1 MAGRAS
7 APSDTQ
13 STCADSWSLVDD
25 GETIDPTSASHAVR
39 FPHQAHVLDFDPS
52 APAKTCGHVAAAA
65 SRHQDAVLYGADG
78 CSDIDTPSLSRGSA
92 RAKARSSESENS
104 SSDYS
109 TGGVPISPLAANGG
123 SGGNRPRSHSN
134 PPRSGSESPGAIRK
148 RLFLQ
153 ELGRRGVA
161 FSEPN
166 PYF

>member
-1 MAGRAS
+1 MAGRALT
-7 APSDTQ
+7 PSDSQ

-25 GETIDPTSASHAVR
+25 DEAMEPTSAFHAAR
-39 FPHQAHVLDFDPS
+39 FPQQANVLDFDPS

-65 SRHQDAVLYGADG
+65 SRHHGGVLPYGADG
-78 CSDIDTPSLSRGSA
+78 CSDIDTPSLRGSA
-92 RAKARSSESENS
+92 RAKVRSTEGDNS
-104 SSDYS
+104 SSDYG
-109 TGGVPISPLAANGG
+109 TGGAPLSPLVANG
-123 SGGNRPRSHSN
+123 SSSGNRPRRHSN
-134 PPRSGSESPGAIRK
+134 PPRSGSESPGAMRK